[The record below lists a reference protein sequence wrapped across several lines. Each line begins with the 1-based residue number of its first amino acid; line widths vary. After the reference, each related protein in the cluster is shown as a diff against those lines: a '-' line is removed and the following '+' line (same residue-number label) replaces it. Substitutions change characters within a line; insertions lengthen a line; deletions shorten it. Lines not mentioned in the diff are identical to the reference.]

1 MAVEDRLTNNMLTT
15 WLRYV
20 SQRVAEMAN

>member
-1 MAVEDRLTNNMLTT
+1 MAVEGRLTNNMLTT